1 MHKTEKTWFIYTL
14 SDPVSNDVRY
24 VGWCFNTKRRLSQ
37 HIQRAKSEKT
47 HKANWINQLAAR
59 GLAPR
64 MDVVEVGTEDWA
76 FAEKKWIA
84 FYRGKGL
91 DLVNLTDGG
100 EGVTGLVFSAA
111 SREKM
116 ATAKKGRKLTPEH
129 IKKVADALR
138 GKKRTEESMAG
149 SRKALTGRVVS
160 QETREKIRASLIGRK
175 HTDEAREKISAA
187 GVGRTHSEE
196 SKAKMRAARAGKPL
210 TDEHREKLSIA
221 KLGKNLTESHK
232 AAIKK
237 ASGGWSH
244 TPESIAKIKAAR
256 NARAPTA

>member
-14 SDPVSNDVRY
+14 SDPVSNDIRY

-47 HKANWINQLAAR
+47 HKANWINQLAAK
-59 GLAPR
+59 GLAPL
-64 MDVVEVGTEDWA
+64 MDVVETGSGDWA

-84 FYRGKGL
+84 FYRGSGI

-100 EGVTGLVFSAA
+100 EGVTGLVFSAE
-111 SREKM
+111 SKEKM
-116 ATAKKGRKLTPEH
+116 AAAKRGKNISSDH

-138 GKKRTEESMAG
+138 GRKRTAESMAG
-149 SRKALTGRVVS
+149 ARKALIGRVVS
-160 QETREKIRASLIGRK
+160 QETREKIRASLVGSK
-175 HTDEAREKISAA
+175 HTDEARAKISAA
-187 GVGRTHSEE
+187 GTGRKHSEE
-196 SKAKMRAARAGKPL
+196 SKEKMRAARLGKPL
-210 TDEHREKLSIA
+210 TAEHREKLSKA
-221 KLGKNLTESHK
+221 KLGKTLSESHK

-237 ASGGWSH
+237 SSGGWSH